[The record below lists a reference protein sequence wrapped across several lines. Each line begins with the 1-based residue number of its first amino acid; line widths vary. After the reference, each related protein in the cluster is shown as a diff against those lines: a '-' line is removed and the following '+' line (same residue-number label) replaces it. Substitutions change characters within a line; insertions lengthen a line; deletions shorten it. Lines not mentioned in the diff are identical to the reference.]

1 MQRGEAYFLEA
12 DAENNNG
19 GNRLTKQTAL
29 NWLQKYTLRDKDHPV
44 APWPVSKA
52 LNLLAGV
59 RPDACIDTGFD
70 PAFPLAEEDKKLG
83 EALDDASQALALVLN
98 DCEDAKNRKRLM
110 RFFELGRI
118 RFALRINDDVDLLRP
133 EEYFM
138 RIANEKLPLRLYH
151 KVGAVLFSHEYFSR
165 DVPVFGL
172 FHDFTREKDGRAECE
187 TVDDQLW
194 QRLQRSLTVEDCR
207 EAKSHDVAPWDIPI
221 YKPLPFV
228 EPAFSNNQCSAACS
242 LSPAPPM
249 PDAFLPPPLAPDD
262 CLEVEA
268 PKAPAAAPFVV
279 SDIDA
284 PGAELLTDEHEIVPG
299 ITVGDVRAMIDANSP
314 AYCPR
319 LLAAIQTKIALMPR
333 ESVLRNDTVYERYA
347 KTESVS
353 RLKAL
358 GVVNPKDKSRNPDPA
373 DLDVN
378 AVARILCR
386 KHKKKEGHPGSL

>member
-1 MQRGEAYFLEA
+1 
-12 DAENNNG
+12 
-19 GNRLTKQTAL
+19 
-29 NWLQKYTLRDKDHPV
+29 
-44 APWPVSKA
+44 
-52 LNLLAGV
+52 
-59 RPDACIDTGFD
+59 
-70 PAFPLAEEDKKLG
+70 
-83 EALDDASQALALVLN
+83 
-98 DCEDAKNRKRLM
+98 
-110 RFFELGRI
+110 
-118 RFALRINDDVDLLRP
+118 
-133 EEYFM
+133 
-138 RIANEKLPLRLYH
+138 
-151 KVGAVLFSHEYFSR
+151 
-165 DVPVFGL
+165 
-172 FHDFTREKDGRAECE
+172 
-187 TVDDQLW
+187 
-194 QRLQRSLTVEDCR
+194 
-207 EAKSHDVAPWDIPI
+207 
-221 YKPLPFV
+221 
-228 EPAFSNNQCSAACS
+228 
-242 LSPAPPM
+242 M

-268 PKAPAAAPFVV
+268 PKAPAAAPSVV